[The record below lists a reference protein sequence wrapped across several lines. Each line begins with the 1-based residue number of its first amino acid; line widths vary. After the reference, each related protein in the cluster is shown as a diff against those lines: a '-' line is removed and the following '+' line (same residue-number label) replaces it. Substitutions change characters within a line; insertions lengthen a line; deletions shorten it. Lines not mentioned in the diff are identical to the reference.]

1 MMNSKIQKAEN
12 GKNAG
17 SAKKSV
23 QVAVFENPEFGTVR
37 TTIDEKGEPWFCA
50 KDLCDA
56 LGYKKASEAVRQH
69 VRYSDTVKRGV
80 TRTVKNRYGVCEGKL
95 KIVQMIFVNESGFYA
110 LVLGSKLASAVK
122 FKDWVTSVVLPQIRK
137 TGGYIP
143 VHEGESEEETIR
155 NAEEILR
162 ATLKKKEE
170 LLEQQKKL
178 LRESRI
184 QLAESRTQL
193 EKSKVLLEQKTKLIG
208 EQDEEIRR
216 LNGVVDEQVVNIARK
231 GENII
236 HLEHQV
242 DGLMPKAIYS
252 DNVLD
257 SVSCF
262 TTTQVAKELGITAQE
277 LNRSLCSLHVQYY
290 QSGQYMLYAEYA
302 HMGLAK
308 SRTKYRA
315 FMAPAGDGTKR
326 EVGRVVTS
334 TYLVW
339 TEKGKRYFSKVLT
352 DGPISRINFCTIP
365 ERLIGEDIPIYGN
378 YDDEFRAQLRPYI
391 ENLCKASGLVD
402 CPEAFSLA
410 MKLKDENAEF
420 SRLSQNRIYENFTFR
435 GNVIGYLKACVL
447 YVANGFRWEPEIEE
461 FIRWSEQYDLYCK
474 MRFFEDGIK
483 TASTSA
489 EKSTSHGPSNL
500 LQQLPDEFM
509 YQQAVEVRQK
519 NGLSA
524 DGTKNMLYAW
534 AHRGYIERRKAG
546 NQGGA
551 SGGTSGGTPDG
562 SYSSYS
568 SDCFI
573 KLKFRKDGGIES

>member
-1 MMNSKIQKAEN
+1 MMNSKIQKAED

-23 QVAVFENPEFGTVR
+23 QTGKKVADKKEADKKQAAQVAVFENPEFGMVR
-37 TTIDEKGEPWFCA
+37 TATDEKGEPWFCA
-50 KDLCDA
+50 KDLCDV
-56 LGYKKASEAVRQH
+56 LGYKRADLAVKQH
-69 VRYSDTVKRGV
+69 VRSSDAAKRCV
-80 TRTVKNRYGVCEGKL
+80 ARIAKNRYGECNGKMQV
-95 KIVQMIFVNESGFYA
+95 VQMIFVNESGFYA
-110 LVLGSKLASAVK
+110 LVLGSKLATAVK

-143 VHEGESEEETIR
+143 VKEGESEEETIR

-178 LRESRI
+178 LGESRI
-184 QLAESRTQL
+184 QLAKSRTQL
-193 EKSKVLLEQKTKLIG
+193 EKNKVMLALQKKLIG

-277 LNRSLCSLHVQYY
+277 LNRSLCALHIQYY

-308 SRTKYRA
+308 SRTRYNA
-315 FMAPAGDGTKR
+315 FLDPNCDGRK
-326 EVGRVVTS
+326 EKMGKAVTH

-339 TEKGKRYFSKVLT
+339 TEKGRK
-352 DGPISRINFCTIP
+352 
-365 ERLIGEDIPIYGN
+365 
-378 YDDEFRAQLRPYI
+378 
-391 ENLCKASGLVD
+391 
-402 CPEAFSLA
+402 
-410 MKLKDENAEF
+410 
-420 SRLSQNRIYENFTFR
+420 
-435 GNVIGYLKACVL
+435 
-447 YVANGFRWEPEIEE
+447 
-461 FIRWSEQYDLYCK
+461 FIHDL
-474 MRFFEDGIK
+474 
-483 TASTSA
+483 
-489 EKSTSHGPSNL
+489 
-500 LQQLPDEFM
+500 
-509 YQQAVEVRQK
+509 
-519 NGLSA
+519 
-524 DGTKNMLYAW
+524 
-534 AHRGYIERRKAG
+534 AHRFWELAELYEVKNLG
-546 NQGGA
+546 
-551 SGGTSGGTPDG
+551 
-562 SYSSYS
+562 
-568 SDCFI
+568 
-573 KLKFRKDGGIES
+573 

>member
-1 MMNSKIQKAEN
+1 MMNSKIQKAED

-23 QVAVFENPEFGTVR
+23 QTDKKVADKKEANKKQAAQVAVFENPEFGTVR
-37 TTIDEKGEPWFCA
+37 TATDEKDEPWFCA
-50 KDLCDA
+50 KDLCDV
-56 LGYKKASEAVRQH
+56 LGYKRVDLAVKQH
-69 VRYSDTVKRGV
+69 VRSSDAAKRCV
-80 TRTVKNRYGVCEGKL
+80 ARIAKNRYGECNGKMQV
-95 KIVQMIFVNESGFYA
+95 VQMIFVNESGFYA

-170 LLEQQKKL
+170 LLEQQRKL
-178 LRESRI
+178 LQESRI

-193 EKSKVLLEQKTKLIG
+193 EKNKVMLAQQKKLIG
-208 EQDEEIRR
+208 EQDVEIRR

-262 TTTQVAKELGITAQE
+262 TTTQVAKELGVTAQE
-277 LNRSLCSLHVQYY
+277 LNRSLCALHIQYY

-308 SRTKYRA
+308 SRTRYNA
-315 FMAPAGDGTKR
+315 FLDPNCDGRK
-326 EVGRVVTS
+326 EKMGKAVTH

-339 TEKGKRYFSKVLT
+339 TEKGRK
-352 DGPISRINFCTIP
+352 
-365 ERLIGEDIPIYGN
+365 
-378 YDDEFRAQLRPYI
+378 
-391 ENLCKASGLVD
+391 
-402 CPEAFSLA
+402 
-410 MKLKDENAEF
+410 
-420 SRLSQNRIYENFTFR
+420 
-435 GNVIGYLKACVL
+435 
-447 YVANGFRWEPEIEE
+447 
-461 FIRWSEQYDLYCK
+461 FIHDL
-474 MRFFEDGIK
+474 
-483 TASTSA
+483 
-489 EKSTSHGPSNL
+489 
-500 LQQLPDEFM
+500 
-509 YQQAVEVRQK
+509 
-519 NGLSA
+519 
-524 DGTKNMLYAW
+524 
-534 AHRGYIERRKAG
+534 AHRFWELAELYEVKNLG
-546 NQGGA
+546 
-551 SGGTSGGTPDG
+551 
-562 SYSSYS
+562 
-568 SDCFI
+568 
-573 KLKFRKDGGIES
+573 

>member
-1 MMNSKIQKAEN
+1 MMNSKIQKVED

-17 SAKKSV
+17 SAKKCV
-23 QVAVFENPEFGTVR
+23 QTGKKVADKKEANKKQAAQVAVFENPEFGMVR
-37 TTIDEKGEPWFCA
+37 TATDEKGEPWFCA
-50 KDLCDA
+50 KDLCDV
-56 LGYKKASEAVRQH
+56 LGYKRASEAVRQH
-69 VRYSDTVKRGV
+69 VKSSDTVKRGV

-143 VHEGESEEETIR
+143 VKEGESEEETIR

-170 LLEQQKKL
+170 LLEQQRKL
-178 LRESRI
+178 LEESRI

-193 EKSKVLLEQKTKLIG
+193 EKNKVMLEQQRKLIG
-208 EQDEEIRR
+208 EQDVEIRR

-262 TTTQVAKELGITAQE
+262 TTTQVAKELGVTAQE
-277 LNRSLCSLHVQYY
+277 LNRSLCALHIQYY

-308 SRTKYRA
+308 SRTRYNA
-315 FMAPAGDGTKR
+315 FLDPKCDGRK
-326 EVGRVVTS
+326 EKMGKAVTH

-339 TEKGKRYFSKVLT
+339 TEKGRK
-352 DGPISRINFCTIP
+352 
-365 ERLIGEDIPIYGN
+365 
-378 YDDEFRAQLRPYI
+378 
-391 ENLCKASGLVD
+391 
-402 CPEAFSLA
+402 
-410 MKLKDENAEF
+410 
-420 SRLSQNRIYENFTFR
+420 
-435 GNVIGYLKACVL
+435 
-447 YVANGFRWEPEIEE
+447 
-461 FIRWSEQYDLYCK
+461 FIHDL
-474 MRFFEDGIK
+474 
-483 TASTSA
+483 
-489 EKSTSHGPSNL
+489 
-500 LQQLPDEFM
+500 
-509 YQQAVEVRQK
+509 
-519 NGLSA
+519 
-524 DGTKNMLYAW
+524 
-534 AHRGYIERRKAG
+534 AHRFWELAELYEVKNLG
-546 NQGGA
+546 
-551 SGGTSGGTPDG
+551 
-562 SYSSYS
+562 
-568 SDCFI
+568 
-573 KLKFRKDGGIES
+573 

>member
-1 MMNSKIQKAEN
+1 MMNLKIQKAED

-23 QVAVFENPEFGTVR
+23 QTGKKVADKKEANKKQAAQVAVFENPEFGMVR
-37 TTIDEKGEPWFCA
+37 TATDEKDEPWFCA
-50 KDLCDA
+50 KDLCDV
-56 LGYKKASEAVRQH
+56 LGYKRADNAVRQH
-69 VRYSDTVKRGV
+69 VNPSDALKQCVARIA
-80 TRTVKNRYGVCEGKL
+80 KNRYGECNRKMQV
-95 KIVQMIFVNESGFYA
+95 VQMIFVNESGFYA
-110 LVLGSKLASAVK
+110 LVLGSKLATAVK

-184 QLAESRTQL
+184 QLAKSRTQL
-193 EKSKVLLEQKTKLIG
+193 EKNKVILAQQKKLIG
-208 EQDEEIRR
+208 EQDVEIRR

-262 TTTQVAKELGITAQE
+262 TTTQVAKELGVTAQE
-277 LNRSLCSLHVQYY
+277 LNRSLCALHIQYY

-308 SRTKYRA
+308 SRTRYNA
-315 FMAPAGDGTKR
+315 FLDPNCDGRK
-326 EVGRVVTS
+326 EKMGKAVTH

-339 TEKGKRYFSKVLT
+339 TEKGRK
-352 DGPISRINFCTIP
+352 
-365 ERLIGEDIPIYGN
+365 
-378 YDDEFRAQLRPYI
+378 
-391 ENLCKASGLVD
+391 
-402 CPEAFSLA
+402 
-410 MKLKDENAEF
+410 
-420 SRLSQNRIYENFTFR
+420 
-435 GNVIGYLKACVL
+435 
-447 YVANGFRWEPEIEE
+447 
-461 FIRWSEQYDLYCK
+461 FIHDL
-474 MRFFEDGIK
+474 
-483 TASTSA
+483 
-489 EKSTSHGPSNL
+489 
-500 LQQLPDEFM
+500 
-509 YQQAVEVRQK
+509 
-519 NGLSA
+519 
-524 DGTKNMLYAW
+524 
-534 AHRGYIERRKAG
+534 AHRFWELAELYEVKNLG
-546 NQGGA
+546 
-551 SGGTSGGTPDG
+551 
-562 SYSSYS
+562 
-568 SDCFI
+568 
-573 KLKFRKDGGIES
+573 